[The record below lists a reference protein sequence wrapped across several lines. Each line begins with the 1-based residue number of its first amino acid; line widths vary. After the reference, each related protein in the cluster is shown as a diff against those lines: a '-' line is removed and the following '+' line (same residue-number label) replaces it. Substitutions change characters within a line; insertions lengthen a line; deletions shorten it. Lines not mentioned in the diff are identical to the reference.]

1 MVQYYNAYDVVMNS
15 VVTMLYAPLDA
26 VEAVPLEVVHTLQ
39 DHVLVPDGVRRDRVL
54 RDADGVRH

>member
-1 MVQYYNAYDVVMNS
+1 MYDVVMKV
-15 VVTMLYAPLDA
+15 VVTLLYAPLDA

>member
-1 MVQYYNAYDVVMNS
+1 MCDVVMNS
-15 VVTMLYAPLDA
+15 VVIMLYAPLDA

>member
-1 MVQYYNAYDVVMNS
+1 MND

-39 DHVLVPDGVRRDRVL
+39 DHVLVPDGVRWDRVL